1 MTFLQYVSPY
11 ISHTMISNFYAFKK
25 HMEWFASL
33 FFFFSS
39 SYSPS
44 SSSSSSSSSS
54 WILST
59 Y

>member
-11 ISHTMISNFYAFKK
+11 ISHTMISIFYAFKK

-33 FFFFSS
+33 FFFFS
-39 SYSPS
+39 YSPS
-44 SSSSSSSSSS
+44 SCSSSSSF